1 MATDRGFGVKSAGF
15 LKNYADRYFY
25 PETFAEYSILFKFKE
40 GENFNH
46 RNILDISRIKI

>member
-1 MATDRGFGVKSAGF
+1 MVAYKMPPCIKIQNG
-15 LKNYADRYFY
+15 YAEFPDYN
-25 PETFAEYSILFKFKE
+25 ETFAECSILFKFKE